1 MWSTYLA
8 QELTDDARPTRLCR
22 SGLIPHSAH
31 VRRACHH
38 NCEVC
43 FSRWHLVSLTSSTG
57 ATDVSTPGSSRGTV
71 RRRAVARA
79 GLRDEGIRAR
89 PDRRDA
95 LAIRLRARVRARG

>member
-1 MWSTYLA
+1 MWSVYLA
-8 QELTDDARPTRLCR
+8 QELTDNALSARLRR
-22 SGLIPHSAH
+22 SGLIPRSAH
-31 VRRACHH
+31 FQRAWHH

-43 FSRWHLVSLTSSTG
+43 FSLWHLVSLTSSTG

-89 PDRRDA
+89 ADRRDA
-95 LAIRLRARVRARG
+95 LAIRLRAR